1 MMRKGNELRGRIGGI
16 QKFSTEDGPG
26 IRTTVFLK
34 GCPLKC
40 QWCHNPELIRF
51 GPDLL
56 RSENRCIGCGRCIT
70 VCPKRALS
78 VEEGRFHIQRDICDY
93 CMDCVAVCPAKAMRS
108 AAQEMTVGEVMAEV
122 EKDIPYYNESG
133 GGLTISGGELLSQAD
148 FAQALLDAAKAKGIS
163 VALDTSGYG
172 DGDRLFTMAQTC
184 DYILYDIKTS
194 LVGLH
199 KELTGVESQL
209 IQDNLERLAGCPTIA
224 GKILI
229 RMPLISG
236 VNDSVEDICLS
247 RDTMLRLGLREVT
260 LLPYHD
266 LGLAKSRGLDLEMQR
281 FSAPDTEHLHQLANL
296 FRSAGIHAG
305 IGGEN
310 E

>member
-1 MMRKGNELRGRIGGI
+1 MMRKGDELRGRIGGI

-56 RSENRCIGCGRCIT
+56 RSENRCIGCGRCIAACPQKALT
-70 VCPKRALS
+70 VEDGC
-78 VEEGRFHIQRDICDY
+78 FHIQRDICNY
-93 CMDCVAVCPAKAMRS
+93 CMDCVNVCPTKAMRS
-108 AAQEMTVGEVMAEV
+108 AAKEMTVAEVMAEV

-148 FAQALLDAAKAKGIS
+148 FAQALLNAAKAKGIS

-172 DGDRLFTMAQTC
+172 DKNKLFAMAKAC
-184 DYILYDIKTS
+184 DFILYDIKTS
-194 LVGLH
+194 LPCLH
-199 KELTGVESQL
+199 KELTGVDSQL
-209 IQDNLERLAGCPTIA
+209 IQDNLEQLAGCPDIVN
-224 GKILI
+224 KILI

-236 VNDSVEDICLS
+236 VNDSLEDISLTKE
-247 RDTMLRLGLREVT
+247 RMLQLGLREVT

-266 LGLAKSRGLDLEMQR
+266 LGLAKSRGLDLEMRR
-281 FSAPDTEHLHQLANL
+281 FAAPEKKYLHQLANV
-296 FRSAGIHAG
+296 FRSAGIHAV